1 MTSFKRQFISGVF
14 YTSIS
19 KYVGIFVQIIIT
31 MILARLL
38 NPSDFGIIAIASV
51 FISFVNLLTDFGFGP
66 AIIQTDE
73 LEKKDLASL
82 FSLTLLIGIA
92 AAIILFALAT
102 PIGYYYNDPQ
112 VETVIRIL
120 SINIIFT
127 AVNIVPNALMLK
139 AKRFKFMAIR
149 TLSMQVLGGIVGV
162 GLAFC
167 GLGLYALVFQ
177 SIISALGVFIFNFAQ
192 YPFKIFNHIYRASVK
207 KVIGFS
213 VFQFLSSI
221 INYIT
226 KSLDKPLIGRYLS
239 MDALGYYE
247 KSYRLMQMPVENLT
261 YVFTPVM
268 QPIFRD
274 FKNDLKEMYRKYS
287 KLLTVLSLVGFP
299 LSVGLYFMGYDLIH
313 IFYGGKWDAAVTPFQ
328 YLSLSV
334 GFMMLMSSSG
344 PIYQASGNVRFQ
356 LMVNVAEFSITIV
369 CLLLS
374 LQTRNVSIVAAA
386 ISIGIA
392 IRFFAVFAILS
403 RGVFHFSPLNIV
415 QSIFPGIISALVTAC
430 VLAILANAT
439 INVPSLLRLIING
452 LVLFSAI
459 GGTLLFNKSLN
470 IKDVIKK

>member
-14 YTSIS
+14 YTSIA

-66 AIIQTDE
+66 AIIQTDG

-82 FSLTLLIGIA
+82 FSLTLFIGFV
-92 AAIILFALAT
+92 AAIILFAMAT
-102 PIGYYYNDPQ
+102 PIGSYYNNPQ

-139 AKRFKFMAIR
+139 AKRFKFVAIR
-149 TLSMQVLGGIVGV
+149 TLSMQLLGGIVGV

-177 SIISALGVFIFNFAQ
+177 SIISALGIFIFNFAQ
-192 YPFKIFNHIYRASVK
+192 YPFKFFNHIYRSSIG

-213 VFQFLSSI
+213 FFQFLSSI

-247 KSYRLMQMPVENLT
+247 KSYRLMQMPVDNLT

-274 FKNDLKEMYRKYS
+274 FKDDIREMYKKYS
-287 KLLTVLSLVGFP
+287 KLLKFLSLVGFP

-328 YLSLSV
+328 YLSLSI
-334 GFMMLMSSSG
+334 GFMMLMSSAG

-356 LMVNVAEFSITIV
+356 LVVNITEFVVSVACLIFSLRTG
-369 CLLLS
+369 
-374 LQTRNVSIVAAA
+374 NVNIVAAA
-386 ISIGIA
+386 VSIGIA
-392 IRFFAVFAILS
+392 IRFVAVFTILS
-403 RGVFHFSPLNIV
+403 EGVFHFSPLNV
-415 QSIFPGIISALVTAC
+415 MKSIMPGIVSALALGC
-430 VLAILANAT
+430 GLYLI
-439 INVPSLLRLIING
+439 SLLMVDMYSILRLVIYGI
-452 LVLFSAI
+452 VVCAVI
-459 GGTLLFNKSLN
+459 GSSLYFNKSLN
-470 IKDVIKK
+470 LRSNFKE